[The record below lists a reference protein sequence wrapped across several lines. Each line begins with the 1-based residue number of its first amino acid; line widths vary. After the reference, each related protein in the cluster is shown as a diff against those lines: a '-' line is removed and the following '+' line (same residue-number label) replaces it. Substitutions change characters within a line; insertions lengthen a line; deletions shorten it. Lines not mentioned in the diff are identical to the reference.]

1 MILTIG
7 RVCKKVKGKD
17 AGKYCVVVNRTGK
30 TVVVDGKGM
39 KRRKSNI
46 FHLEP
51 MPVTI
56 DITKN
61 DNKETIV
68 KKLAEAGIN

>member
-1 MILTIG
+1 MILSIG
-7 RVCKKVKGKD
+7 RVCKKIKGRD
-17 AGKYCVVVNRTGK
+17 AGKYCVVVDKAGK

-39 KRRKSNI
+39 KKSKSNI
-46 FHLEP
+46 FHLVP

-61 DNKETIV
+61 DNTETIV

>member
-1 MILTIG
+1 MILSIG
-7 RVCKKVKGKD
+7 RVCKKIKGKD
-17 AGKYCVVVNRTGK
+17 AGKYCAVVNKIGK
-30 TVVVDGKGM
+30 MVVIDGKGM
-39 KRRKSNI
+39 KRSKSDI

-61 DNKETIV
+61 DNTEAIV
-68 KKLAEAGIN
+68 KKLTEAGIN